1 MLKKVMQGETVKKY
15 VRVND
20 KVVERQHVTEHGKLG
35 NVLLKWSF
43 DFDGVSNDAIL
54 ELASRAVLIGSRPKF
69 KKTSPQEAEQYAEK
83 TISVALFLERERA
96 KLSPQEKAARI
107 MSELP
112 TEEAIKMLEEYIK
125 KGEAEELTAQAI
137 NE

>member
-15 VRVND
+15 VRVHD

-43 DFDGVSNDAIL
+43 DFDGVSDDAIL

-69 KKTSPQEAEQYAEK
+69 KKTSPQEAEEYAEK
-83 TISVALFLERERA
+83 RISVALFLERERA
-96 KLSPQEKAARI
+96 KLSPQEKAAR
-107 MSELP
+107 SLAELP
-112 TEEAIKMLEEYIK
+112 TDQAIKMLEELIK